1 MASATL
7 ALISLMSGSAVL
19 IIGGTSD
26 SVETFWLRALSAR
39 SMNRPTSLGGM
50 LVEIIAELAWAI
62 FSKLRSAVC
71 GLICSS
77 IALITHFWRAIRE

>member
-1 MASATL
+1 
-7 ALISLMSGSAVL
+7 MSGSPVL

-26 SVETFWLRALSAR
+26 SVETFSSRALRAR
-39 SMNRPTSLGGM
+39 SMNRPTSLRGM
-50 LVEIIAELAWAI
+50 SVEIISELACAI